1 MVQFGALL
9 SSAGRRL
16 DRLLLLAVVPFL
28 AGIASPGNFSRIAA
42 DTSTVRF
49 GVSFG
54 FPSAVATSWDF
65 LSLPNPE
72 SGLNV
77 YPSGLGTVQGVGL
90 ILGGAALT
98 GVLAAA
104 YLGALRRD
112 LLDEGAGA
120 SDGLRRVPAL
130 VAFEL
135 LVALF
140 ALGLAGLALVSLPLV
155 LVGLALS
162 LYLAYRLYPT
172 PYLVVM
178 EDRSLA
184 DAFRRSFDLSSH
196 GGPYT
201 NYFVKYLL
209 AVAAVSLVATPLFT
223 TTVFAAAVGVAVIA
237 PVCVLFNAATM
248 LFLDDLTGSDGPT
261 TGTPGHWDPDARAVQ
276 ASSVSSA
283 SSNIPVDM

>member
-16 DRLLLLAVVPFL
+16 DRLLLLAVVPL
-28 AGIASPGNFSRIAA
+28 VAGIASPGNFSRIAA
-42 DTSTVRF
+42 DTSTMRF

-54 FPSAVATSWDF
+54 FPSAVATGWDF
-65 LSLPNPE
+65 VSLPNPE
-72 SGLNV
+72 PGLNV
-77 YPSGLGTVQGVGL
+77 YPAGLGTVQGVGL
-90 ILGGAALT
+90 ILGSAALT

-120 SDGLRRVPAL
+120 SDGLRRLPAL

-140 ALGLAGLALVSLPLV
+140 ALGLAGVATVSLALV

-172 PYLVVM
+172 PYLVIM

-184 DAFRRSFDLSSH
+184 DALHRSVVLSSR

-223 TTVFAAAVGVAVIA
+223 TTVFVAVLGIVVLA
-237 PVCVLFNAATM
+237 PVCVHFNAATM
-248 LFLDDLTGSDGPT
+248 LFLDDLTDPAGPT
-261 TGTPGHWDPDARAVQ
+261 TETPRHWDPDARAVQ
-276 ASSVSSA
+276 TSSASSA
-283 SSNIPVDM
+283 SSNSPVDM